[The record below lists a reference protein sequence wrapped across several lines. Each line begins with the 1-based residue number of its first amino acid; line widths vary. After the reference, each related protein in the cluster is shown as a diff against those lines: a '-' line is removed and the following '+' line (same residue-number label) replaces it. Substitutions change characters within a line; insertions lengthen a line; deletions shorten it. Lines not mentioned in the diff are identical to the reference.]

1 MVRPAALIPLVVV
14 ALITTLLAA
23 AAAGR
28 SGLNANRQPRP
39 AATERPVARVPQEA
53 LAPVSTLPR
62 PATRPEPQADR
73 RPPSRPRG
81 YPVLQVHTG
90 RSVKLRGEP
99 GGRTVARVA
108 ARTEF
113 GSPAVLS
120 VARTRGDW
128 LGVVSS
134 ALPNGKLG
142 WVRKGDDAVRSAAVA
157 HVSISVDLSERALE
171 LRRGR
176 RLLRRMRVAVGRP
189 GSSTPTGR
197 FAVTDKLAGS
207 RYGPYYGCCI
217 LALSGKQPNPPPGW
231 RGGNR
236 IAIHG
241 TNAPGSLGQ
250 ASSAGC
256 VRASDADLRVLMRRV
271 PMGTP
276 VFVHG

>member
-14 ALITTLLAA
+14 ALITTMLAA

-39 AATERPVARVPQEA
+39 AATERPVARVPQED

-62 PATRPEPQADR
+62 PAAPAER

-81 YPVLQVHTG
+81 YPVLQVHAG
-90 RSVKLRGEP
+90 RSVKLRGAP

-120 VARTRGDW
+120 VARTRGNW
-128 LGVVSS
+128 LGVVSA

-142 WVRKGDDAVRSAAVA
+142 WVKKGDAAVRPAAVA
-157 HVSISVDLSERALE
+157 RVSISVDLSERSLE
-171 LRRGR
+171 LRKGR
-176 RLLRRMRVAVGRP
+176 RLLRRVRVAVGRP